1 MTTPSAAHQRNLA
14 VRNFRPDPAQVGALR
29 ELDALHRQLARRHGQ
44 EPGVLARVAEAL
56 RVTPSPPGGAFR
68 NRLAALLHRPPPQVG
83 GLYLWGGVG
92 RGKTYLMDL
101 FFECLPFGAKLRLH
115 FHRFMLRVHN
125 DLRHMAGVPNPLQ
138 HVADGMADEA
148 AVLCFDEFFVSDIGD
163 AMILGE
169 LVGALFDRGVTL
181 VCTSNVEPR
190 RLYENGLQRRR
201 FLPAIERIEARMQ
214 VLHLDGGT
222 DHRLRVLSDAD
233 TYQWPLSEAAEA
245 RLAECF
251 AALAPQPPR
260 EGERLEV
267 NGREIRTRR
276 RTDDVAWFDFPE
288 LCEGPRS
295 QNDYVELSREFHAV
309 VLSAVPVFDRAR
321 EDAARRFIGLIDE
334 LYDRDVKLVL
344 SAQAA
349 IGDLY
354 QGERLRAEFDRTASR
369 LREMQSLEYL
379 GRSHKP

>member
-1 MTTPSAAHQRNLA
+1 MTTPTAAHERNLA
-14 VRNFRPDPAQVGALR
+14 VRGFRTDPAQAAALR
-29 ELDALHRQLARRHGQ
+29 ELDALHHRLDGMHRTD
-44 EPGVLARVAEAL
+44 PGVLRRVAHAL
-56 RVTPSPPGGAFR
+56 RSG
-68 NRLAALLHRPPPQVG
+68 LAAFQRRPAPQVG

-101 FFECLPFGAKLRLH
+101 FFECLPFEAKLRLH

-125 DLRHMAGVPNPLQ
+125 DLRRLAGVPNPLER
-138 HVADGMADEA
+138 VADGMADEA

-169 LVGALFDRGVTL
+169 LVGALLDRGVTL
-181 VCTSNVEPR
+181 VCTSNVEPG

-201 FLPAIERIEARMQ
+201 FLPAIERIETRMQ
-214 VLHLDGGT
+214 VLHLDGVT

-233 TYQWPLSEAAEA
+233 TYQWPLSETAEA

-251 AALAPQPPR
+251 AAFAPQPPR
-260 EGERLEV
+260 EAERLEV
-267 NGREIRTRR
+267 NGREIRTRL
-276 RTDDVAWFDFPE
+276 RTDDVAWFHFAE

-295 QNDYVELSREFHAV
+295 QNDYVELSREFHAI
-309 VLSAVPVFDRAR
+309 VLSAVPVFERAR

-334 LYDRDVKLVL
+334 LYDRNVKLVL
-344 SAQAA
+344 SAQAG
-349 IGDLY
+349 IDDLY